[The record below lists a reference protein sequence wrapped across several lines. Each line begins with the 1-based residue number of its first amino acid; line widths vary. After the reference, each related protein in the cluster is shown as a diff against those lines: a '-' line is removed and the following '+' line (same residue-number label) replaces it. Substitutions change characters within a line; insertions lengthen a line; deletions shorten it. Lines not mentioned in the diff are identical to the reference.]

1 MKSRTASAM
10 PGTVL
15 QDTDWEANISAW
27 VDGEADLRAE
37 ELDNPY
43 GRQVWDTYHLIGDVM
58 RSADLAIRP
67 SDRFYARIS
76 AALDAEPVP
85 PAPAAWWR
93 RPALR
98 QSLAGLAAAAAVAS
112 VVWVNWA
119 AWIGPQP
126 VDTAPLVALAPAVDP
141 TPMAASDARLDG
153 YMAAHRAMTGAAPIR
168 QVASD
173 PMGRR

>member
-10 PGTVL
+10 PGTVP

-67 SDRFYARIS
+67 SDRFYARLS
-76 AALDAEPVP
+76 AAVAAEPVV
-85 PAPAAWWR
+85 ATSVAWWR
-93 RPALR
+93 RPAAR
-98 QSLAGLAAAAAVAS
+98 QTFAGLAMAAAVAS
-112 VVWVNWA
+112 VVWVNWSA
-119 AWIGPQP
+119 LLGPQP
-126 VDTAPLVALAPAVDP
+126 VDTAPRLALATDVEPAPLTGTDV
-141 TPMAASDARLDG
+141 RLDG
-153 YMAAHRAMTGAAPIR
+153 YMAAHRAMTGGAPIR
-168 QVASD
+168 QVAFD
-173 PMGRR
+173 PMGQH